1 MSTKP
6 LEAVQ
11 VVGIRYRRTQLAKGD
26 ERSLDAY
33 TAAGV
38 YGEAGVPFTVIE
50 PQMPESQRVAD
61 EPSNLGKLGG
71 QVAAAVA
78 EARRQDKG
86 VLMTGGDCTHITGV
100 VGGLQD
106 AHGIEARIGLVW
118 FDAHGD
124 FNTPNTSL
132 SGMLGGM
139 PVSVC
144 AGLSFP
150 QWREG
155 SHVVSPL
162 PTDRIL
168 MVDVRNLDEP
178 EEQLVRATAVTIA
191 RVADGFNGDVDLE
204 TAVTQLA
211 HRCDV
216 LYLHIDSDIL
226 DESYVPNHGTKEPDG
241 PSMDQVAAA
250 IETVMATGK
259 VAALAVVSVYG
270 EGEGSEIT
278 VASGIELIQA
288 GLKSWRRHG
297 LPEVSGQ

>member
-6 LEAVQ
+6 LEAVE
-11 VVGIRYRRTQLAKGD
+11 VVGIRYRRTELAQND
-26 ERSLDAY
+26 ERSLDAF
-33 TAAGV
+33 ADAGV
-38 YGEAGVPFTVIE
+38 YGSAQVPFTVIE
-50 PQMPESQRVAD
+50 PKILESHRVEDEPANLGTFGGRVA
-61 EPSNLGKLGG
+61 EA
-71 QVAAAVA
+71 VAAA
-78 EARRQDKG
+78 RRQGKG

-106 AHGIEARIGLVW
+106 AHGSEARIGLVW

-124 FNTPNTSL
+124 FNTPNTTL

-155 SHVVSPL
+155 SHIAAPL

-168 MVDVRNLDEP
+168 MVDVRNLDVP
-178 EEQLVRATAVTIA
+178 EEQLIRATAVKIA

-204 TAVTQLA
+204 TAVTELA
-211 HRCDV
+211 HRCDL

-226 DESYVPNHGTKEPDG
+226 DESYVPNHGTKEPEG
-241 PSMDQVAAA
+241 PSIDQVAAA
-250 IETVMATGK
+250 IETVMATGE

-270 EGEGSEIT
+270 EGEGSVISVT
-278 VASGIELIQA
+278 SGSELI
-288 GLKSWRRHG
+288 
-297 LPEVSGQ
+297 

>member
-1 MSTKP
+1 MKSLNK
-6 LEAVQ
+6 LQ
-11 VVGIRYRRTQLAKGD
+11 VIGIRYRNTQLAAGD
-26 ERSLDAY
+26 DRSLDAY
-33 TAAGV
+33 AAAEV
-38 YGEAGVPFTVIE
+38 YGRAGVPFTVVE
-50 PQMPESQRVAD
+50 PQMPEAQRVAD
-61 EPSNLGKLGG
+61 EPTNLGVLGG
-71 QVAAAVA
+71 QVAEVVAA
-78 EARRQDKG
+78 ARRQGQG

-106 AHGIEARIGLVW
+106 AHGPESRIGLVW

-124 FNTPNTSL
+124 FNTPHTTL

-155 SHVVSPL
+155 SHIIAPL

-178 EEQLVRATAVTIA
+178 EEQLVRATAVKIA
-191 RVADGFNGDVDLE
+191 RVADGFHGDVDLE

-211 HRCDV
+211 HRCDM

-241 PSMDQVAAA
+241 PSMAQVVAA

-259 VAALAVVSVYG
+259 VAALALVSVCG
-270 EGEGSEIT
+270 EGEGSDVA
-278 VASGIELIQA
+278 VASGIELIGA
-288 GLKSWRRHG
+288 GLQSWRRHG
-297 LPEVSGQ
+297 LPPVSGQ

>member
-1 MSTKP
+1 MKSLDK
-6 LEAVQ
+6 LQ
-11 VVGIRYRRTQLAKGD
+11 VIGIRYRNTQLAAGD
-26 ERSLDAY
+26 DRSLDAY
-33 TAAGV
+33 AAAGV
-38 YGEAGVPFTVIE
+38 YAQAGVLFTVVE
-50 PQMPESQRVAD
+50 PQMPEAQRVAD
-61 EPSNLGKLGG
+61 EPTNLGVLGG
-71 QVAAAVA
+71 QVAEVVAA
-78 EARRQDKG
+78 ARRQGQG

-106 AHGIEARIGLVW
+106 AHGPESRIGLVW

-124 FNTPNTSL
+124 FNTPHTTL

-155 SHVVSPL
+155 SHIVAPL

-168 MVDVRNLDEP
+168 MVDVRNLDAA
-178 EEQLVRATAVTIA
+178 EEQLVRATAVKIA
-191 RVADGFNGDVDLE
+191 RVADGFYGDVDLE
-204 TAVTQLA
+204 TAVTELA

-226 DESYVPNHGTKEPDG
+226 DESYVPNHGTKEPNG
-241 PSMDQVAAA
+241 PSMAQVVAA

-259 VAALAVVSVYG
+259 VAALALVSVCG
-270 EGEGSEIT
+270 EGEGSDVA
-278 VASGIELIQA
+278 VASGIELIGA
-288 GLKSWRRHG
+288 GLQSWRRHG
-297 LPEVSGQ
+297 LPTVSGQ

>member
-6 LEAVQ
+6 LAAVQ
-11 VVGIRYRRTQLAKGD
+11 VVGIRYRRTEPAQND

-33 TAAGV
+33 VAAGV
-38 YGEAGVPFTVIE
+38 YEQAQVPFTVIE
-50 PQMPESQRVAD
+50 PQMPEGQRVGD
-61 EPSNLGKLGG
+61 EPANLGVFGG
-71 QVAAAVA
+71 RVARAVA
-78 EARRQDKG
+78 EARRQGKG

-106 AHGIEARIGLVW
+106 AHGGEARIGLVW

-124 FNTPNTSL
+124 FNTPNTTL

-155 SHVVSPL
+155 SHIVAPL

-168 MVDVRNLDEP
+168 MVDVRNLDVP
-178 EEQLVRATAVTIA
+178 EEQLVRATAVQIA
-191 RVADGFNGDVDLE
+191 RVADGFHGDMDLE
-204 TAVTQLA
+204 TAVTALA
-211 HRCDV
+211 HRCDL

-241 PSMDQVAAA
+241 PSPDQVAAA

-270 EGEGSEIT
+270 EGEGSEVS
-278 VASGIELIQA
+278 VASGIELIKA

-297 LPEVSGQ
+297 LPAAGSR

>member
-1 MSTKP
+1 M
-6 LEAVQ
+6 
-11 VVGIRYRRTQLAKGD
+11 
-26 ERSLDAY
+26 
-33 TAAGV
+33 
-38 YGEAGVPFTVIE
+38 
-50 PQMPESQRVAD
+50 
-61 EPSNLGKLGG
+61 
-71 QVAAAVA
+71 
-78 EARRQDKG
+78 
-86 VLMTGGDCTHITGV
+86 
-100 VGGLQD
+100 GGLQD
-106 AHGIEARIGLVW
+106 AHGPESRIGLVW

-124 FNTPNTSL
+124 FNTPNTTL

-150 QWREG
+150 KWREG
-155 SHVVSPL
+155 SHIVAPL

-168 MVDVRNLDEP
+168 MVDVRNLDAP
-178 EEQLVRATAVTIA
+178 EEQLVRATAVKIA
-191 RVADGFNGDVDLE
+191 RVADGFHGDVDLE

-241 PSMDQVAAA
+241 PSMAQVVAA
-250 IETVMATGK
+250 IEAVMATGK

-270 EGEGSEIT
+270 EGAGSDVA

-297 LPEVSGQ
+297 LPTVSGQ

>member
-6 LEAVQ
+6 LSSLQ
-11 VVGIRYRRTQLAKGD
+11 VVGIRYRRTELAERD

-38 YGEAGVPFTVIE
+38 YKQAGMPFTVVE
-50 PQMPESQRVAD
+50 PQMPESLRVEDEPTNLGILGGRVA
-61 EPSNLGKLGG
+61 E
-71 QVAAAVA
+71 VVA
-78 EARRQDKG
+78 EARRQGKG

-106 AHGIEARIGLVW
+106 AHGVEARIGLVW

-124 FNTPNTSL
+124 FNTPNTTL

-155 SHVVSPL
+155 SHIVAPL

-168 MVDVRNLDEP
+168 MVDVRNLDAP
-178 EEQLVRATAVTIA
+178 EEQLIRATAVQIA
-191 RVADGFNGDVDLE
+191 RVADGFHGDVDLE
-204 TAVTQLA
+204 TAVTELA
-211 HRCDV
+211 HRCDYI
-216 LYLHIDSDIL
+216 YLHIDSDIL

-250 IETVMATGK
+250 METVMATRK

-270 EGEGSEIT
+270 EGEGSDVA
-278 VASGIELIQA
+278 VASGIELIKE

-297 LPEVSGQ
+297 VPMNGK

>member
-6 LEAVQ
+6 LEAVE
-11 VVGIRYRRTQLAKGD
+11 VVGIRYRRTELAQND
-26 ERSLDAY
+26 ERSLDAF
-33 TAAGV
+33 ADAGV
-38 YGEAGVPFTVIE
+38 YGSAQVPFTVIE
-50 PQMPESQRVAD
+50 PKMLESHRVEDEPANLGTFGGRVA
-61 EPSNLGKLGG
+61 EV
-71 QVAAAVA
+71 VAAA
-78 EARRQDKG
+78 RRQGKG

-106 AHGIEARIGLVW
+106 AHGSEARIGLVW

-124 FNTPNTSL
+124 FNTPNKTL

-155 SHVVSPL
+155 SHIAAPL

-168 MVDVRNLDEP
+168 MVDVRNLDVP
-178 EEQLVRATAVTIA
+178 EEQLIRATAVKIA

-204 TAVTQLA
+204 TAVTELA
-211 HRCDV
+211 HRCDL

-226 DESYVPNHGTKEPDG
+226 DESYVPNHGTKEPEG
-241 PSMDQVAAA
+241 PSIDQVAEA

-270 EGEGSEIT
+270 EGEGSDISVT
-278 VASGIELIQA
+278 SGIELIKA

-297 LPEVSGQ
+297 LPMVNGQ

>member
-1 MSTKP
+1 MKS
-6 LEAVQ
+6 LDRLQ
-11 VVGIRYRRTQLAKGD
+11 VIGIRYRNTQLAAGD
-26 ERSLDAY
+26 DRSLDAY

-38 YGEAGVPFTVIE
+38 YGQAGVPFTVVE
-50 PQMPESQRVAD
+50 PQMPEAQRVAD
-61 EPSNLGKLGG
+61 EPTNLGVLGG
-71 QVAAAVA
+71 QVAEVVAA
-78 EARRQDKG
+78 ARRQGQG

-106 AHGIEARIGLVW
+106 AHGPESRIGLVW

-124 FNTPNTSL
+124 FNTPNTTL

-155 SHVVSPL
+155 SHIIAPL

-168 MVDVRNLDEP
+168 MVDVRNLDKP
-178 EEQLVRATAVTIA
+178 EEQLVRATAVQIA
-191 RVADGFNGDVDLE
+191 RVADGFHGDVDLA
-204 TAVTQLA
+204 TAVTKLA

-241 PSMDQVAAA
+241 PSMAQVVAA
-250 IETVMATGK
+250 IEAVMATGK

-270 EGEGSEIT
+270 EGAGSDVA

-297 LPEVSGQ
+297 LPTVSGQ